1 MATGYAY
8 HPLFLWHDTGTSAAL
23 IPANPMAG
31 IQPAT
36 HLEHPEFK
44 RRAHELLHVSGLL
57 RELMIIEPGPA
68 TRAQLLRVHTHGYLN
83 RLKQQSRLGGGDA
96 GDGHSP
102 IGRGSYDIACLAAG
116 AVIDLVTAVADGDI
130 TNGYALVRPPGH
142 HALAD
147 QGMGFCLINSIAVA
161 ARHAQTLGM
170 ARVAVVD
177 IDAHHGNGTQ
187 AIFDSDPSVL
197 TISVH
202 QANCFPP
209 DSGWTHDNGAGDGT
223 GSALNVP
230 LPPGSGPAAWLH
242 AMTQV
247 VIPAL
252 DRFTPDLILLAAGF
266 DANVFDT
273 LARQSLTADAYRQIT
288 SLLTDAAD
296 RLCNGRL
303 VATHEGGYSFYA
315 PHCVAAHVETLAGLP
330 PHITDPYAAIVAGY
344 NTEPLLAH
352 QRAVIE
358 QATQLVPTIPT
369 TAPPLA
375 TH

>member
-1 MATGYAY
+1 MATGYAH
-8 HPLFLWHDTGTSAAL
+8 HPLFFWHDTGTSAAL

-31 IQPAT
+31 VQPAT
-36 HLEHPEFK
+36 HLENPEFK

-83 RLKQQSRLGGGDA
+83 RLAQQSRLGGDA

-130 TNGYALVRPPGH
+130 TNGYALIRPPGH
-142 HALAD
+142 HALAGD
-147 QGMGFCLINSIAVA
+147 GMGFCLINSIAVA

-202 QANCFPP
+202 QAGCFPP
-209 DSGWTHDNGAGDGT
+209 DSGWIHENGAGDGD
-223 GSALNVP
+223 GSNLNVP

-252 DRFTPDLILLAAGF
+252 DRFAPDLILLAAGF

-303 VATHEGGYSFYA
+303 VAAHEGGYSFYVPA
-315 PHCVAAHVETLAGLP
+315 CVAAFVETLAGLP
-330 PHITDPYAAIVAGY
+330 PHVTDPYAAIVAGY
-344 NTEPLLAH
+344 NTEPLLEH

-369 TAPPLA
+369 AAPPLA

>member
-31 IQPAT
+31 VQPAT

-57 RELMIIEPGPA
+57 RELMIIEPGRA
-68 TRAQLLRVHTHGYLN
+68 TRAQLLQVHTHGYLN
-83 RLKQQSRLGGGDA
+83 RLAQHSRLGDGDA

-147 QGMGFCLINSIAVA
+147 QGMGFCLINSLAVA

-170 ARVAVVD
+170 ARIAVVD

-209 DSGWTHDNGAGDGT
+209 DSGWIHDNGAGDGT

-330 PHITDPYAAIVAGY
+330 PHITDPYATIVAGY

>member
-1 MATGYAY
+1 MATGYAN
-8 HPLFLWHDTGTSAAL
+8 HPLFFWHDTGTSAAL
-23 IPANPMAG
+23 IPADPMAG
-31 IQPAT
+31 VQPAT
-36 HLEHPEFK
+36 HIEHPEFK
-44 RRAHELLHVSGLL
+44 RRAHDLLHVSGLL
-57 RELMIIEPGPA
+57 RELMVIEPGPA

-102 IGRGSYDIACLAAG
+102 VGRGSYDIACLAAG
-116 AVIDLVTAVADGDI
+116 AVIDLVTAMADGDI

-147 QGMGFCLINSIAVA
+147 QGMGFCLINSLAVA
-161 ARHAQTLGM
+161 ARHAQTLDM
-170 ARVAVVD
+170 ARVAIVD

-187 AIFDSDPSVL
+187 AIFGSDPSVL

-209 DSGWTHDNGAGDGT
+209 DSGWTHETGAGDGA
-223 GSALNVP
+223 GSNFNVP

-252 DRFTPDLILLAAGF
+252 DRFAPDLILLAAGV
-266 DANVFDT
+266 DANVFDP
-273 LARQSLTADAYRQIT
+273 LARQMLTADTYRQIT

-303 VATHEGGYSFYA
+303 VAANEGGYSFYA
-315 PHCVAAHVETLAGLP
+315 PHCVAATVETLAGLP
-330 PHITDPYAAIVAGY
+330 PRVTDPYATVVAGY
-344 NTEPLLAH
+344 NAEPLHTH

-358 QATQLVPTIPT
+358 QAAQLVSHIPT
-369 TAPPLA
+369 TAPVA

>member
-1 MATGYAY
+1 M
-8 HPLFLWHDTGTSAAL
+8 
-23 IPANPMAG
+23 
-31 IQPAT
+31 
-36 HLEHPEFK
+36 
-44 RRAHELLHVSGLL
+44 
-57 RELMIIEPGPA
+57 
-68 TRAQLLRVHTHGYLN
+68 
-83 RLKQQSRLGGGDA
+83 
-96 GDGHSP
+96 
-102 IGRGSYDIACLAAG
+102 
-116 AVIDLVTAVADGDI
+116 
-130 TNGYALVRPPGH
+130 
-142 HALAD
+142 
-147 QGMGFCLINSIAVA
+147 
-161 ARHAQTLGM
+161 
-170 ARVAVVD
+170 
-177 IDAHHGNGTQ
+177 
-187 AIFDSDPSVL
+187 
-197 TISVH
+197 
-202 QANCFPP
+202 
-209 DSGWTHDNGAGDGT
+209 
-223 GSALNVP
+223 P

-330 PHITDPYAAIVAGY
+330 PHITDPYATIVASY